1 MIADRLRAA
10 ILQAAISGKLTNQ
23 RPEDGTATELLEQ
36 IKAERAA
43 LVNAKKLKK
52 QKPLPPVSEEE
63 RPFALP
69 SSWMWVRLG
78 DYAHDRGQQAPQ
90 VPFTYID
97 ISAIDNRKQTLD
109 RANLAVLSPE
119 AAPSR
124 ARRTALPGDVIYS
137 TVRPYLHNACILPG
151 GLRPEPIVS
160 TGLAVLTSGHIVAN
174 RLLLS
179 TMLSPYFDEL
189 ANRTDNSRGVAYP
202 AINDTQLRKL
212 PVPVPPLAEQERIV
226 AKLDAV
232 LPLIDQLAELE
243 REREHLDREFAK
255 AIERA
260 ILQAAISGKLTKQH
274 PEDGTATEL
283 LEQIK
288 AERAALVKAK
298 KLKKQK
304 PLPSVDKT
312 DEPFDLP
319 DTWKW
324 TRLGDLGEL
333 HTGKTPSSSI
343 SGAFGGEIPFVTP
356 GDIEYSGEVHYN
368 NRTVSEMGALHS
380 RSVPPR
386 SVMQVCIGG
395 SAGKTALISRRCC
408 FNQQINAID
417 FPSHVEPSFI
427 YWHLRSPL
435 IQGQIEQ
442 LKAGTATPL
451 INKSR
456 WSTFQIAL
464 PPLAEQVRIVAKLDR
479 VQSLVRSIEELVS

>member
-10 ILQAAISGKLTNQ
+10 ILQAAISGKLTDQ

-36 IKAERAA
+36 IAAERAA
-43 LVNAKKLKK
+43 LIKAGKLKK

-69 SSWMWVRLG
+69 SSWIWVRLG

-160 TGLAVLTSGHIVAN
+160 TGLAVLTTGHIVAN
-174 RLLLS
+174 RLLLN

-226 AKLDAV
+226 AKLEEV

-260 ILQAAISGKLTKQH
+260 ILQAAISGKLTKQL

-283 LEQIK
+283 LETIT
-288 AERAALVKAK
+288 AERRQLEKEGK
-298 KLKKQK
+298 IKKQK
-304 PLPSVDKT
+304 PLPPVDKA
-312 DEPFDLP
+312 DEPFELP
-319 DTWKW
+319 DNWQW
-324 TRLGDLGEL
+324 TRLGELFSVKSGKATSLEKRSGHYTVPVYGGNGIAGYTENAAVRKDTLVIGRVGFYCGCVHVTESEAWISDNALEVTAHSQALPVQYWQYLLSHLNLGE
-333 HTGKTPSSSI
+333 TSVSTAQPVVSGKRMYPV
-343 SGAFGGEIPFVTP
+343 AVP
-356 GDIEYSGEVHYN
+356 
-368 NRTVSEMGALHS
+368 
-380 RSVPPR
+380 VPPVGEQER
-386 SVMQVCIGG
+386 IAAKLNRALPLAREIGG
-395 SAGKTALISRRCC
+395 
-408 FNQQINAID
+408 
-417 FPSHVEPSFI
+417 
-427 YWHLRSPL
+427 
-435 IQGQIEQ
+435 
-442 LKAGTATPL
+442 
-451 INKSR
+451 
-456 WSTFQIAL
+456 
-464 PPLAEQVRIVAKLDR
+464 
-479 VQSLVRSIEELVS
+479 LVS